1 MGYRSELTI
10 LTSGE
15 TDKLEAFKQAMLLRY
30 RNKNTLDLVKDCLGA
45 NCGTETKTRLTLD
58 CLGANEGDRFCDC
71 EYWDNSG
78 FAFYCSAFHDI
89 KWYTEAQEWFDEY
102 FKLCDEADISVE
114 FMRVGEEPSDIE
126 HLHNETCDETGGCML
141 YTETTI
147 RVSGRD

>member
-45 NCGTETKTRLTLD
+45 N
-58 CLGANEGDRFCDC
+58 EGDRFCDC

-102 FKLCDEADISVE
+102 KELGDEAGISVE
-114 FMRVGEEPSDIE
+114 FMRVGEEPSDVE

>member
-45 NCGTETKTRLTLD
+45 N
-58 CLGANEGDRFCDC
+58 EGDRFCDC

-102 FKLCDEADISVE
+102 KKLCDEAGISVE
-114 FMRVGEEPSDIE
+114 FMRVGEEPTDVE
-126 HLHNETCDETGGCML
+126 HLHNEACDETGGCML

>member
-1 MGYRSELTI
+1 MGYRSEVTI

-15 TDKLEAFKQAMLLRY
+15 TAKLEAFKQAMLLRY
-30 RNKNTLDLVKDCLGA
+30 RNKNTLDLVK
-45 NCGTETKTRLTLD
+45 D

-102 FKLCDEADISVE
+102 KELVTRLAYRWSSCVWVRNLPTLSIYTMKPAMRQAAVCCTQKQLFVSQVE
-114 FMRVGEEPSDIE
+114 T
-126 HLHNETCDETGGCML
+126 N
-141 YTETTI
+141 
-147 RVSGRD
+147 

>member
-1 MGYRSELTI
+1 MGYRSEVTI

-15 TDKLEAFKQAMLLRY
+15 TAKLEAFKQAMLLRY
-30 RNKNTLDLVKDCLGA
+30 RNKNTLDLVK
-45 NCGTETKTRLTLD
+45 D

-102 FKLCDEADISVE
+102 KELSDEAGISVE